1 MIPNDFDI
9 IPDDLIPRIED
20 LPGDLSQVAQVIESV
35 MPGAGV
41 KVVMRLASEFRGT
54 YVYFRNLD
62 DIGRTARNRAIVEM
76 YTKGMRVPEIARAVK
91 LSERQ
96 VWTVLG
102 SEPGDDRQLKLF

>member
-1 MIPNDFDI
+1 MAAEFEN
-9 IPDDLIPRIED
+9 IPDDLIPRVED
-20 LPGDLSQVAQVIESV
+20 LQGDLLLVAQVVESV
-35 MPGAGV
+35 MPGCGV
-41 KVVMRLASEFRGT
+41 KVVMRLAAEFRGT

-62 DIGRTARNRAIVEM
+62 DIVRTARNRAIVEM
-76 YTKGMRVPEIARAVK
+76 YTKGQRVPEIARAVK